1 MIISYSDTL
10 LIRFQTDNMTSLRGF
25 ALAFMAVEPPEDD
38 STEDNDLTT
47 PFPGYVKSSYHP
59 EPSVLP
65 DYGSYDMDDEDD
77 DDDEDDE
84 DNDMDDS
91 IYYQN

>member
-1 MIISYSDTL
+1 M
-10 LIRFQTDNMTSLRGF
+10 
-25 ALAFMAVEPPEDD
+25 AFMAVEPPEDD
-38 STEDNDLTT
+38 STENNDLTT

-65 DYGSYDMDDEDD
+65 DYGNYDMDDEDD
-77 DDDEDDE
+77 DEDEDDE